1 MSKGNADT
9 RYPLIPI
16 DEHHCAAH
24 VARMTPMPAGS
35 RPDLAIDFEVHDFVQ
50 SSDFDPKVFGWNW
63 AAAGCF

>member
-1 MSKGNADT
+1 
-9 RYPLIPI
+9 
-16 DEHHCAAH
+16 
-24 VARMTPMPAGS
+24 MPAGS